1 MTRKTITLEVTEE
14 QEAVLRQTL
23 ARLQELEELAD
34 VAPAGAVLDV
44 CEGAVLEWGR
54 ESQRDV
60 LQRLVQRRLSAA
72 EKKGRR
78 SGTARA
84 AAPRRTAASDDAS
97 S

>member
-1 MTRKTITLEVTEE
+1 MSRKTITLEVTEE

-23 ARLQELEELAD
+23 AGLQELEDLAD
-34 VAPAGAVLDV
+34 VAPAGTVLDV
-44 CEGAVLEWGR
+44 CEGAVLAWGR
-54 ESQRDV
+54 ESQRQL

-78 SGTARA
+78 SADAHA
-84 AAPRRTAASDDAS
+84 AAPRRTAASDGAS

>member
-1 MTRKTITLEVTEE
+1 MSRKTITLEVTEE

-34 VAPAGAVLDV
+34 VAPAGSVLDV
-44 CEGAVLEWGR
+44 CEGAVLEYGR
-54 ESQRDV
+54 ESQRQL
-60 LQRLVQRRLSAA
+60 LQQLVQRRVRAA

-78 SGTARA
+78 SASAPA
-84 AAPRRTAASDDAS
+84 AAPRRTADSDDAS